1 MVSVTGAGFTAR
13 EPRPHKW
20 ITSLSLIVEAIPTTV
35 QTSSPAALHAT
46 HREERPSSTTK
57 QHKESKHAP
66 SPYSEIPSTS
76 PNQQGLSEN
85 SSDYPTS
92 GRIEPRLVTPVNAG
106 ESYGPSLTLWAKRVL
121 NLDLM
126 EWQKRVV
133 NDALSLDDDGDFV
146 FREACISTARQNGKS
161 LVMRAVAGF
170 MATEYAA
177 TRKEAQTIVIVAN
190 QKRRSMALF
199 RDLVRDL
206 EDKFLCK
213 VRWQNGDER
222 INFPDGSSIAVV
234 AASAHAHGMTASV
247 LLVDEIWDISPEVV
261 FTALRPSQI
270 AVKNPM
276 MMMFQRQATK
286 AQQCSSSFESRA
298 WQRLTQAEQVRCTS
312 QSGHCHPESVWKI
325 VAIGA
330 GRTLRSGQRSR

>member
-1 MVSVTGAGFTAR
+1 
-13 EPRPHKW
+13 
-20 ITSLSLIVEAIPTTV
+20 
-35 QTSSPAALHAT
+35 
-46 HREERPSSTTK
+46 
-57 QHKESKHAP
+57 
-66 SPYSEIPSTS
+66 
-76 PNQQGLSEN
+76 
-85 SSDYPTS
+85 
-92 GRIEPRLVTPVNAG
+92 
-106 ESYGPSLTLWAKRVL
+106 LWAKRVL

-177 TRKEAQTIVIVAN
+177 HRKEAQTIVIVAN

-247 LLVDEIWDISPEVV
+247 FGGRDLGHLLGRSFYRPAS
-261 FTALRPSQI
+261 FTGGSQ
-270 AVKNPM
+270 
-276 MMMFQRQATK
+276 
-286 AQQCSSSFESRA
+286 ESDDDD
-298 WQRLTQAEQVRCTS
+298 V
-312 QSGHCHPESVWKI
+312 
-325 VAIGA
+325 
-330 GRTLRSGQRSR
+330 